1 MKYFKILGLLFCT
14 LAFSANCNAHTGVE
28 QIEKKHGVKIGV
40 YAIDTNNGNIF
51 SHRQDE
57 RFPFQSTVKMMV
69 SAAALQNIDSG
80 EKIKISSDDL
90 VFWSPIIR
98 LNLDRG
104 YMTIEELAEAAMSYS
119 DNAAT
124 NILIKRLG
132 GIVKINEFAKSI
144 GNTSFNL
151 GNIEPKLNSDPGNIH
166 DTSTPKD
173 MAQSTQKLLLESN
186 VLSDEN
192 QQNLKAWM
200 IHNTTGYTK
209 IRSGLPAGWHAAEKT
224 GGGSSVVSND
234 IGIVWSPA
242 CKPIVLAIYTISN
255 EKNNEKQAESI
266 KVTTKLILSEFSKN
280 NTCFA
285 ATEFK

>member
-1 MKYFKILGLLFCT
+1 MNYLKILGLLFCT
-14 LAFSANCNAHTGVE
+14 LAFSANCNAHAGVE
-28 QIEKKHGVKIGV
+28 QVEKKYGVKIGV
-40 YAIDTNNGNIF
+40 YAIDTNNHNIF

-57 RFPFQSTVKMMV
+57 RFPFQSTVKMV
-69 SAAALQNIDSG
+69 IGAAALKNTEAG
-80 EKIKISSDDL
+80 EKIKVSSNDL

-124 NILIKRLG
+124 NILIKKLG
-132 GIVKINEFAKSI
+132 GIGKINEFAKSI

-151 GNIEPKLNSDPGNIH
+151 ENIEPKLNSDPDNIS

-173 MAQSTQKLLLESN
+173 MAQSTQKLLLEKN
-186 VLSDEN
+186 VLSNEN
-192 QQNLKAWM
+192 QQKLKAWM
-200 IHNTTGYTK
+200 IHNTTGYNR
-209 IRSGLPAGWHAAEKT
+209 IRSGLPVGWHAAEKT
-224 GGGSSVVSND
+224 GGSSVVSND
-234 IGIVWSPA
+234 IGIIWSPA
-242 CKPIVLAIYTISN
+242 CKPIVLAIYTLSN

-285 ATEFK
+285 ATYFK